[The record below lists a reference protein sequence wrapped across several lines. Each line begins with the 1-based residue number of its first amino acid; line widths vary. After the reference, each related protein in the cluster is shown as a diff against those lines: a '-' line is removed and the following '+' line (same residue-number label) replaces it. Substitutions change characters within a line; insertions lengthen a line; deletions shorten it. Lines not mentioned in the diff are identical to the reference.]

1 MSAIKVDNMQLK
13 PGFILENFKIISM
26 LGEGG
31 MGIVY
36 KALDIKLERYVAL
49 KVLNPQ
55 AYLNPQFSERFKR
68 EAKNQAKLNHP
79 NLVAVYGFTDQ
90 HKLLG
95 IVMEYV
101 EGETLEKCIERRGRL
116 DYTEAMT
123 ILEHIL
129 VGVGYAHSKGFIH
142 RDIKPSNVIISRE
155 GIVKIMDFG
164 ISKSV
169 FEKSI
174 TKTGTKIGTLLYM
187 SPEQLKAEE
196 PSRQS
201 DIYSIGAT
209 FYEMIAGKPPFDFST
224 EYEIM
229 EGHIKKNP
237 PKLAGYITNVPPDID
252 RIISKAL
259 EKSVYKRY
267 KNCEEFLN
275 DIQIMIKWS
284 ESRPISK
291 GTNAIKPTKPTK
303 PTKSARRKSN
313 LKFYFIAALIIAIF
327 GFLFYFSF
335 GLVRDFWTEMKSNK
349 KGKEDSTF
357 VSYQTSPFYKSL
369 ANFKVVS
376 TGMNQNLSSVY
387 FIDDLTGY
395 ACGEGGTVIR
405 TFDGGDSW
413 SKVPQGDLYNFNN
426 LYFFNDR
433 EGIIIGDNG
442 NLYLTQDSASTL
454 NRISVPVGERLL
466 KIYFFDE
473 YNGFVTGANGVI
485 LKTSD
490 RGNSWD
496 LSSTQSNEHILNIYF
511 PVRDIGYAVGK
522 SGIVLKSNDSGK
534 SWRPLKRFSNKYLK
548 CLYFID
554 PQVGFVAGA
563 GGEVFKTENGGET
576 WKKAETGMFS
586 GILGIRFSDSNNG
599 FAVSTKGEFIFT
611 SDGGD
616 SWSTAQSGQFV
627 NLTDMSVSPSDEVY
641 FSGLNGTILKQNKK
655 ID

>member
-1 MSAIKVDNMQLK
+1 MQLK

-55 AYLNPQFSERFKR
+55 AYLNPQFYERFKR

-101 EGETLEKCIERRGRL
+101 EGETLEKYIERRGRL
-116 DYTEAMT
+116 DYTEAIT

-155 GIVKIMDFG
+155 GSVKIMDFG

-209 FYEMIAGKPPFDFST
+209 FYEMIAGRPPFDFST

-237 PKLAGYITNVPPDID
+237 PKLSGHISNVPQDID
-252 RIISKAL
+252 RIISKSL

-275 DIQIMIKWS
+275 DIQTLLKWS
-284 ESRPISK
+284 ESKPIVKSTKASKQPKSK
-291 GTNAIKPTKPTK
+291 G
-303 PTKSARRKSN
+303 RKN
-313 LKFYFIAALIIAIF
+313 NFKFYFIAALIIAVF
-327 GFLFYFSF
+327 GLLFYFSF
-335 GLVRDFWTEMKSNK
+335 GLVRDFWTEMKSSRR
-349 KGKEDSTF
+349 GSEDSTY
-357 VSYQTSPFYKSL
+357 VSYQTNPFYKNL
-369 ANFKVVS
+369 TNFKVVS
-376 TGMNQNLSSVY
+376 TGTNQNLNSVY
-387 FIDDLTGY
+387 FIDEQTGY
-395 ACGEGGTVIR
+395 SCGEGGTLIR

-413 SKVPQGDLYNFNN
+413 SAVPVSDLSNFNN
-426 LYFFNDR
+426 LYFFNVR

-442 NLYLTQDSASTL
+442 NLYLTQDSASSL
-454 NRISVPVGERLL
+454 NKISVPVTDRLL

-473 YNGFVTGANGVI
+473 YNGFVTGANGII

-490 RGNSWD
+490 RGNSWS
-496 LSSTQSNEHILNIYF
+496 LSTTQSNEHVLNIFF
-511 PVRDIGYAVGK
+511 PVRDIGYAVGR
-522 SGIVLKSNDSGK
+522 SGIVLKSNDSGN
-534 SWRPLKRFSNKYLK
+534 SWRPLARFSDKYLK

-554 PQVGFVAGA
+554 PQIGFVAGA
-563 GGEVFKTENGGET
+563 GGEVFKTEDGGET
-576 WKKAETGMFS
+576 WKKSKTGVFS
-586 GILGIRFSDSNNG
+586 GILGIKFSDLSNG
-599 FAVSTKGEFIFT
+599 FAVTTKGEFIFT

-616 SWSTAQSGQFV
+616 NWSTAQSGQFV
-627 NLTDMSVSPSDEVY
+627 NLTDMSVSPFNEVY
-641 FSGLNGTILKQNKK
+641 FSGLNGTILKQKK
-655 ID
+655 K